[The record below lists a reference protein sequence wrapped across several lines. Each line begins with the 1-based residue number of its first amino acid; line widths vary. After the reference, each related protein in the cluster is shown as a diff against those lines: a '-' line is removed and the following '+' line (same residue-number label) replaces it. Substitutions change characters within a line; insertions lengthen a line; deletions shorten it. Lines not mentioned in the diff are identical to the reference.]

1 MTKATLFE
9 HNQMT
14 RYGASPTACP
24 SGRIPWAEIIP
35 ALEEHMA
42 LVTQEDIDRW
52 NNTDVAIKAVLS
64 NFADTDNA
72 IKNLL
77 WQMDARL
84 KVLEGGTG
92 TPADAQLKDLT
103 ARVEKAGE
111 ALKGGGE
118 RYQPGL
124 RGIEIQ
130 GQ

>member
-1 MTKATLFE
+1 
-9 HNQMT
+9 
-14 RYGASPTACP
+14 
-24 SGRIPWAEIIP
+24 
-35 ALEEHMA
+35 MA

-52 NNTDVAIKAVLS
+52 NNTDIAIKAVLS

-111 ALKGGGE
+111 ALKG
-118 RYQPGL
+118 
-124 RGIEIQ
+124 
-130 GQ
+130 